1 MKKFMKNIRNT
12 KGFTLVELMIVIVL
26 GGLVI
31 AVAIAAAPRIKA
43 HINGNKDMA
52 DIPDVVSNIQA
63 HYSLKPSYAG
73 LTNTIANSYKLVP
86 DDMNGGAGT
95 IINRYGGV
103 VTLAPAT
110 VTVANDSFTYSTGG
124 VPSRVCLKIVPQLAP
139 QFLNLSVNGTVVKA
153 TGGTLDET
161 AAATQC
167 NSGEANT
174 LLFTA
179 SK

>member
-1 MKKFMKNIRNT
+1 MKKQFQNT

-52 DIPDVVSNIQA
+52 EIPDVVANVQA
-63 HYSLKPSYAG
+63 HYSLKSNYST
-73 LTNTIANSYKLVP
+73 LTNNIVNSYKLVP
-86 DDMNGGAGT
+86 DDMNGGAGSIT
-95 IINRYGGV
+95 NRYGGV

-110 VTVANDSFTYSTGG
+110 ITVANDSFTYSTGG
-124 VPSRVCLKIVPQLAP
+124 VPSRVCLKIIPQLAP
-139 QFLNLSVNGTVVKA
+139 QFLNASINGTVVKP
-153 TGGTLDET
+153 TGGVLDET
-161 AAATQC
+161 TAADRC
-167 NSGEANT
+167 NSSESNT

>member
-1 MKKFMKNIRNT
+1 MGKTIRNK

-31 AVAIAAAPRIKA
+31 AVAVAAAPRIKA
-43 HINGNKDMA
+43 NIQGNKDMA
-52 DIPDVVSNIQA
+52 DIPDIVGNVQA
-63 HYSLKPSYAG
+63 HYSLKTSFST
-73 LTNTIANSYKLVP
+73 LTNTIVTSYKLVP
-86 DDMNGGAGT
+86 DDMIVAAGT
-95 IINRYGGV
+95 ISNRYGGT

-110 VTVANDSFTYSTGG
+110 ISVANDSFTISYGG

-139 QFLNLSVNGTVVKA
+139 QFLNASVNGTVVKA
-153 TGGTLDET
+153 TGGVVNDTT
-161 AAATQC
+161 AATQC
-167 NSGEANT
+167 NSSETNT